1 MAIQIPGLAASQ
13 ALPGVYMSVILG
25 GTGTSAG
32 AAPIKI
38 MLMGNKITSTLT
50 NSAPSFTV
58 TAGTMPNATPTF
70 VASAGDAAILTG
82 EGSELHNM
90 ARAVFA
96 QYPEATVWLCSSA
109 ESGGARAS
117 LVLTFVNAATAAYTI
132 RLVTQGKSYDIA
144 VASGAAIATIA
155 EAVAQAVLDDPTLP
169 FTAQFAAGVVT
180 FTAKHPGTRGNSLIL
195 RAYFV
200 DSAGVETRI
209 TSSSTTSPGA
219 TTGILSGGTPSS
231 EEYLFSGGTNTDDN
245 TAALASMASV
255 RYDRIAAAYIDS
267 GSTSNLTRLVA
278 HMNALATP
286 TEQKWQQGIIGL
298 ATDDSTAIGVA
309 QGLNAPRLQAVWHY
323 NNPMQPGVTAAEVA
337 AARLIGDARAGG
349 IRTGEAADPAAN
361 LDGMKLVTTPPQYGI
376 ADQPTT
382 TEANNALNNSLTV
395 LMPDPDRASGTVIAR
410 SVTTRSLANGTPNYA
425 VRDTTNVTVPDYT
438 ADYLR
443 ADLAVT
449 YAGVKLGSDGLDGR
463 PPVVANVVSPSIV
476 RDRIAFD
483 LAQLE
488 QRGILRDVE
497 ANLPLLKVEE
507 DPVVSGRLNCEIPCE
522 PMPGLH
528 IIGGNVR
535 QTA

>member
-50 NSAPSFTV
+50 NSAPSFSV

-117 LVLTFVNAATAAYTI
+117 LVLTFVNAATTAYTI

-169 FTAQFAAGVVT
+169 FTAQFAAGVTT
-180 FTAKHPGTRGNSLIL
+180 FTAKHPGPRGNALIL

-209 TSSSTTSPGA
+209 TSSATTSPGT
-219 TTGILSGGTPSS
+219 TTGTLSGGSAVG
-231 EEYLFSGGTNTDDN
+231 EEYLFTGGTTEDDN
-245 TAALASMASV
+245 TNALASMASA
-255 RYDRIAAAYIDS
+255 RFDRIVGAYID
-267 GSTSNLTRLVA
+267 TSNITRIVTHL
-278 HMNALATP
+278 NALATP
-286 TEQKWQQGIIGL
+286 TEQKWQQAIIGL
-298 ATDDSTAIGVA
+298 AGADSAAITIA
-309 QGLNAPRLQAVWHY
+309 QGQNSPRLQAVWHY
-323 NNPMQPGVTAAEVA
+323 NNPMQPGVTPAEVA

-349 IRTGEAADPAAN
+349 IRTGEASDPAAN

>member
-50 NSAPSFTV
+50 NSAPSFSV
-58 TAGTMPNATPTF
+58 TAGTMPNATPIF

-169 FTAQFAAGVVT
+169 FTAQFAAGVTT
-180 FTAKHPGTRGNSLIL
+180 FTAKHPGPRGNALIL

-209 TSSSTTSPGA
+209 TSSATTSPGT
-219 TTGILSGGTPSS
+219 TTGTLSGGSAVG
-231 EEYLFSGGTNTDDN
+231 EEYLFTGGTTEDDN
-245 TAALASMASV
+245 TNALASMASA
-255 RYDRIAAAYIDS
+255 RFDRIVGAYID
-267 GSTSNLTRLVA
+267 TSNITRIVTHL
-278 HMNALATP
+278 NALATP
-286 TEQKWQQGIIGL
+286 TEQKWQQAIIGL
-298 ATDDSTAIGVA
+298 AGADSAAITIA
-309 QGLNAPRLQAVWHY
+309 QGQNSPRLQAVWHY
-323 NNPMQPGVTAAEVA
+323 NNPMQPGVTPAEVA